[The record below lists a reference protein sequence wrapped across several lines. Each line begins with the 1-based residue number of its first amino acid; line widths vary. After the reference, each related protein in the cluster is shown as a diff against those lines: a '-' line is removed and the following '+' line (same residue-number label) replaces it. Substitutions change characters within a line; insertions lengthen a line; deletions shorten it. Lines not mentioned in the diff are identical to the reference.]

1 MALALDTFVEQLC
14 ASGVLPAPEVQA
26 LRAEHAPADS
36 EQFARL
42 LVRLKLLTAYQAK
55 QVYAG
60 KARALVLGNY
70 LILEKLGQGGMGM
83 VLKARHRRMDRIV
96 ALKVLAPEVVQDQ
109 EMMARFR
116 REVKAAAR
124 LEHANIVI
132 AYDADEARGTH
143 FFVMQYI
150 EGSDLSQIVKT
161 KGPLP
166 VAQALDCVLQAA
178 RGLEFAHKHGVIH
191 RDIKPANLLLDNGGT
206 VKLLDLGLAR
216 IEGDTGTNADLT
228 STGEVMGTVDY
239 MAPEQALDTRTA
251 DARSDVYSLG
261 ITLWY
266 LLVGRPAY
274 EGASLMKRLFAHRE
288 APIPALQAVRTDIPD
303 VVEALFR
310 KMVAKQPAQR
320 FQTMSEVIAAVQACQ
335 YVDQPDP
342 LSGLS
347 SRTEDSKLSEFLGN
361 FREDSVIRSS
371 GTKSKVLGMA
381 SLSGDVTVDA
391 AQSEAN
397 TIVVPATESTRRT
410 QRANAKSAWW
420 LDRRVQAAGGAVLL
434 LAAVFLFRPGSTNTD
449 TVSKADSLSARKRIA
464 ASSTKPHPTK
474 LIPIPTTSVG
484 PNDETSV
491 FKPRGGAEIA
501 ALLASPDFE
510 FGPPKNLGPGVN
522 SAYQEQMV
530 RISDDECRVYFG
542 RGDGNLYCSE
552 RRRREDPFGPAKF
565 VAERSRSSPGE
576 DFSSDGLQ
584 FVEATATDKLEQVLL
599 STRTSLQDP
608 FDTPVLLTDPVNGP
622 FNNRHPIL
630 SSDGL
635 TLLLCST
642 RQNGGE
648 IWMFTREAR
657 DKPFGNAWRLSNV
670 NTQLWD
676 MPHWVSNDRCAIIAS
691 AQHEAMRHYRMFS
704 RSSGGGVFGNEQ
716 PLRTPYDSFNLY
728 SGAGDY
734 RLSRDG
740 QRIYFQTSTPT
751 DGFGH
756 QDLYVC
762 ELLPRVRPSGS
773 PPVAKAPFDV
783 AQARQHQEAWA
794 RYLGVPI
801 EYTNSL
807 GMKFR
812 LIPPGEFEMG
822 PTASELE
829 AQLNVWRDNEHWT
842 THLNSAVPQHHVVL
856 TEPWYLGVHEVT
868 QSQFEKVLERNPSDC
883 SPTGDF
889 KDRVAGKNT
898 ADYPVER
905 TQWHDASEFC
915 EKLSLKEQ
923 LRPCSFR
930 SGGETV
936 PLFGNGYRLPTEA
949 EWEFACRAGTITRY
963 WSGQNDSNE
972 ISWSIANSG
981 DVSHPVGTRA
991 ANPFGLFD
999 THGNAWEWVQDWWE
1013 PEIYGRSEGRPAVN
1027 PGGWMTLGTQR
1038 AFRGGSCF
1046 NYGSLGESATRN
1058 SAKPD
1063 VNYRGSMI
1071 GFRAALSVEAV
1082 KQLLASKK

>member
-26 LRAEHAPADS
+26 LRAEHAPLDS

-42 LVRLKLLTAYQAK
+42 LVKLKLLTAYQAK

-96 ALKVLAPEVVQDQ
+96 ALKILAPEVVEDQ

-124 LEHANIVI
+124 LEHTNIVI
-132 AYDADEARGTH
+132 AYDADEAHGTH

-166 VAQALDCVLQAA
+166 VAQALDCILQAA
-178 RGLEFAHKHGVIH
+178 RGLEFAHKNGVIH

-274 EGASLMKRLFAHRE
+274 EGASLMRRLFAHRE
-288 APIPALQAVRTDIPD
+288 APIPALQAVRDDIPD

-320 FQTMSEVIAAVQACQ
+320 FQTMTEVIAAVEACQ
-335 YVDQPDP
+335 HAEQPLA
-342 LSGLS
+342 LSGIT

-361 FREDSVIRSS
+361 FRDDSAIRS
-371 GTKSKVLGMA
+371 GTKSKVLNKA

-391 AQSEAN
+391 AQSAAN
-397 TIVVPATESTRRT
+397 TIVVPVAESTRRT
-410 QRANAKSAWW
+410 QVRRTGSAWW
-420 LDRRVQAAGGAVLL
+420 QDRRIQVAGGALL
-434 LAAVFLFRPGSTNTD
+434 LLMAFFLFRPGSKSTD
-449 TVSKADSLSARKRIA
+449 AASKVDRLLDRKRSTT
-464 ASSTKPHPTK
+464 SSTKPNSAKPLPTPATSAGPK
-474 LIPIPTTSVG
+474 VETPITKAP
-484 PNDETSV
+484 
-491 FKPRGGAEIA
+491 GGVEIA
-501 ALLASPDFE
+501 ALLASADFE
-510 FGPPKNLGPGVN
+510 FGPPQNLGPGVN
-522 SAYQEQMV
+522 SAYHEQMI
-530 RISDDECRVYFG
+530 RISDDECRVYFA

-552 RRRREDPFGPAKF
+552 RRHREDPFGPAKF
-565 VAERSRSSPGE
+565 VKERSRTSPGE
-576 DFSSDGLQ
+576 DFSGDGLLL
-584 FVEATATDKLEQVLL
+584 VESAAQDKLEQFFQH
-599 STRTSLQDP
+599 TRTNLNDP
-608 FDTPVLLTDPVNGP
+608 FDAPVRLEDPVNGA

-635 TLLLCST
+635 TLLVCST

-648 IWMFTREAR
+648 VWMFWREAR
-657 DKPFGNAWRLSNV
+657 DRPFANPRHLRNV
-670 NTQLWD
+670 NTPMWD
-676 MPHWVSNDRCAIIAS
+676 MPHWVSNDRGAIIVS
-691 AQHEAMRHYRMFS
+691 AQHDNLRYYRMFS
-704 RSSGGGVFGNEQ
+704 RTGGSGEFGNEQ
-716 PLRTPYDSFNLY
+716 PLKTPYDSFNLY
-728 SGAGDY
+728 TGAGDF
-734 RLSRDG
+734 RLSVDG
-740 QRIYFQTSTPT
+740 RRVYFQTSTPAN
-751 DGFGH
+751 GFGN

-762 ELLPRVRPSGS
+762 ELGPRAPRSGS

-783 AQARQHQEAWA
+783 AQALKHQEAWA
-794 RYLGVPI
+794 KYLSVPV

-822 PTASELE
+822 PTSSELE
-829 AQLNVWRDNEHWT
+829 AQLNGWRSNEHWT
-842 THLNSAVPQHHVVL
+842 THLNSATPQHHVIL

-868 QSQFEKVLERNPSDC
+868 QGQFEKVLERNPSDC

-889 KDRVAGKNT
+889 KVRVAGKT
-898 ADYPVER
+898 AADYPVER
-905 TQWHDASEFC
+905 TPWHDASEFC

-923 LRPCSFR
+923 LHPCSYR

-949 EWEFACRAGTITRY
+949 EWEFACRAGTTTRY
-963 WSGQNDSNE
+963 WSGQNDSNDD
-972 ISWSIANSG
+972 SWSISNSG
-981 DVSHPVGTRA
+981 DVSHPVGTRD

-999 THGNAWEWVQDWWE
+999 MHGNAWEWVQDWWD
-1013 PEIYGRSEGRPAVN
+1013 PEIYGRFEGRPAVN
-1027 PGGWMTLGTQR
+1027 PGGWMTSGTKR

-1046 NYGSLGESATRN
+1046 NYDSLGESATRN
-1058 SAKPD
+1058 SAKPGAT
-1063 VNYRGSMI
+1063 YRGSMI

-1082 KQLLASKK
+1082 KQLLAAKK